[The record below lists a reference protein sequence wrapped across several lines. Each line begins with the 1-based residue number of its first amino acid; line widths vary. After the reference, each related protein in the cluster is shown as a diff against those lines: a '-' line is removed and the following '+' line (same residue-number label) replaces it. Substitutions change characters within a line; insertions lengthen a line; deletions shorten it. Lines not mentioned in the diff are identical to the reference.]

1 MNEISKKLLLEIM
14 SYLNTRKFEENDKY
28 VRRAFEKLG
37 DNVVFTRTRNLLSW
51 LNPQH
56 HLSDTNLEVYNVH
69 EDFMD
74 SEDSE
79 EVYNEFENLFK
90 YLPELK
96 EIFVLKEKHIEFNP
110 SLSKNDIQEI
120 YDFVK
125 TNYIINPKRITRY
138 KSPE

>member
-14 SYLNTRKFEENDKY
+14 SYLNTRKFKENDKY
-28 VRRAFEKLG
+28 VIKAFEKLG
-37 DNVVFTRTRNLLSW
+37 DNLVFTRTSNLLSW
-51 LNPQH
+51 LNSQH

-74 SEDSE
+74 SEDFE
-79 EVYNEFENLFK
+79 EVYNEFKNLFK

-120 YDFVK
+120 YEFVK
-125 TNYIINPKRITRY
+125 TNYIINLKRITRY
-138 KSPE
+138 KRPE